1 MSGYCKCSVT
11 LPHDAVV
18 CLWCLILIILTY
30 FLVLIT
36 RTARVNLENSSKRVL
51 VCTFCNLLKWKT
63 VSQRIVSQ
71 IALTT
76 RIVIN
81 VLITYW
87 RTILD
92 SKFTLDM
99 WSGIPSEEKGTK
111 VPQNRFTITLMI
123 LRIITGHR
131 YR

>member
-1 MSGYCKCSVT
+1 MFCDSSSRCRGFW
-11 LPHDAVV
+11 
-18 CLWCLILIILTY
+18 LWCVILIILTY
-30 FLVLIT
+30 FLMLIT
-36 RTARVNLENSSKRVL
+36 RTARANLENGSKRVL

-76 RIVIN
+76 RTVIN

-87 RTILD
+87 RNMLYLTRNLLQTCCLVFPQ
-92 SKFTLDM
+92 KRRELKM
-99 WSGIPSEEKGTK
+99 
-111 VPQNRFTITLMI
+111 PQNRFTISKMI